1 MLNAIEKELIR
12 TKDKLKTHT
21 FNYYSM
27 IEKLEFAELES
38 FFKKYLQNE
47 FNKRNKDLNG
57 RIEEIYLFITA
68 SKIYFRGIANIL
80 DKKYLVN
87 EIGNLIS
94 NEYKKICPVAK
105 AEDDR
110 MIASSDFFVFN
121 ESNEQGVIN
130 VEGKEIIKANY
141 KSIKPFYF
149 EKIDCE
155 KTYLKH
161 KKIQD
166 VGIFIAEKNSKLKRC
181 DVYDVNRDLICEEA
195 YEIEKC
201 RESNYY
207 EIDKAFNKY
216 KLTTVES
223 IWVIRAYSDYSGEYD
238 SDYYRLELSLRTL
251 QTGGT
256 TLSYVANPFMDSNV
270 CSYENVFM
278 IDSEQASK
286 YYLKFFYL
294 YRDFIQNIMGNIKKN
309 NEKELYSGL
318 LYTAVELDEDIRNL
332 RLTRL
337 IRIRF
342 YQKKIRKIYE
352 LLQCIHDGD
361 VDEILTNDMKSEVL
375 ELLDWYNLGARSE
388 WGEIWEMNMIS

>member
-27 IEKLEFAELES
+27 IEKLEFTELES

-47 FNKRNKDLNG
+47 FNKRNKNLNG
-57 RIEEIYLFITA
+57 RIEEVYLFITA
-68 SKIYFRGIANIL
+68 KKIYFRGIANIS

-94 NEYKKICPVAK
+94 NEYKEICPVSK

-110 MIASSDFFVFN
+110 MIACSDFFVFN
-121 ESNEQGVIN
+121 ESKEQGVIN
-130 VEGKEIIKANY
+130 IEGQEIIKANY
-141 KSIKPFYF
+141 KCIKTFYF
-149 EKIDCE
+149 EKMDCQ

-161 KKIQD
+161 KELQD

-181 DVYDVNRDLICEEA
+181 DVYAVNGDIICEEA

-201 RESNYY
+201 REFNYY

-270 CSYENVFM
+270 CSYENVIM
-278 IDSEQASK
+278 IDSEEASK
-286 YYLKFFYL
+286 YYLKYFYL
-294 YRDFIQNIMGNIKKN
+294 YREFIQNIMENIKKN
-309 NEKELYSGL
+309 TEKELYSGL
-318 LYTAVELDEDIRNL
+318 LYTAVELDEDIKNL
-332 RLTRL
+332 KLTRL

-342 YQKKIRKIYE
+342 YQKKIRKICE
-352 LLQCIHDGD
+352 LLQCIQDGD
-361 VDEILTNDMKSEVL
+361 VDEILTDDMKSEVL
-375 ELLDWYNLGARSE
+375 ELLDWYNLRVRSE
-388 WGEIWEMNMIS
+388 